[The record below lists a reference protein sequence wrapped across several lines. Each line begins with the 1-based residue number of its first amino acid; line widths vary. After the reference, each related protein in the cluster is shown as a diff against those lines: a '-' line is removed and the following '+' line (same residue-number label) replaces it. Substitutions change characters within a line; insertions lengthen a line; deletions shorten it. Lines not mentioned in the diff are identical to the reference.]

1 MYGILSEFHK
11 HFPIKLHDTYSREAS
26 AIHDK
31 NAEHESSFSATN
43 QSYRAILSVLS
54 VISFYS
60 RHIICQGTN
69 FAGYLSL
76 IYLDN
81 NQTAYI
87 MTKEKNHPQEEDVLK
102 NEEILADETAEKED
116 VKAEDAAQEE
126 AAALTPEEQLAN
138 MLAEAQQMVSEERD
152 KYLRLSAEFDN
163 YRKRTLKEKAELIK
177 NGGEKTL
184 TAILPVLD
192 DFERALKN
200 MEASEETKAMK
211 EGIELIFNKFNKIL
225 SQEGLQKIETEG
237 RDFDVDFHE
246 AIALIP
252 APSED
257 LKGKILDCVQT
268 GYMLNEKVIRHA
280 KVAVAQ

>member
-1 MYGILSEFHK
+1 
-11 HFPIKLHDTYSREAS
+11 
-26 AIHDK
+26 
-31 NAEHESSFSATN
+31 
-43 QSYRAILSVLS
+43 
-54 VISFYS
+54 
-60 RHIICQGTN
+60 
-69 FAGYLSL
+69 
-76 IYLDN
+76 
-81 NQTAYI
+81 
-87 MTKEKNHPQEEDVLK
+87 MTKEMNQPLEEEILK
-102 NEEILADETAEKED
+102 NEESMAQEAAQTEEN
-116 VKAEDAAQEE
+116 AQEE
-126 AAALTPEEQLAN
+126 APVQELSVEEQLAN

-211 EGIELIFNKFNKIL
+211 EGVELIFNKFQKIL
-225 SQEGLQKIETEG
+225 GQEGLQKIETEG
-237 RDFDVDFHE
+237 QPFDTDFHE

-252 APSED
+252 APSEE